1 MTAFSPPAPA
11 TRLLSLPDAY
21 GAPLADFD
29 HYPTLDLLH
38 VGWHGHLTTEALV
51 RGVEAGMQL
60 FDSQNPPS
68 RILSNHALVTGDWA
82 DALPWLQ
89 YEWLPVAQAR
99 GVRALAHVLAPDT
112 ASQLI
117 SYPGSAE
124 FTAAITQAMHTASF
138 RNLGPAWQWLT
149 HR

>member
-1 MTAFSPPAPA
+1 MTEFSVTAPA
-11 TRLLSLPDAY
+11 ARLLSLPDAY
-21 GAPLADFD
+21 GALLVDFD
-29 HYPTLDLLH
+29 HYPDLDLLH
-38 VGWHGHLTTEALV
+38 VRWHGHLTAEALV

-60 FDSQNPPS
+60 FAKQRLPS
-68 RILSNHALVTGDWA
+68 RILTDHALVTGDWA

-89 YEWLPVAQAR
+89 YEWLPAAQAR
-99 GVRALAHVLAPDT
+99 GARALAHVLAHNT

-124 FTAAITQAMHTASF
+124 FTAAIMQALHTASF
-138 RNLGPAWQWLT
+138 RNPGLAWHWLT